1 MGPQGE
7 DDEVNGEGESG
18 LDEKFRVGLFVL
30 DT

>member
-7 DDEVNGEGESG
+7 DDEVNGEGESRS
-18 LDEKFRVGLFVL
+18 DETSRVFVL